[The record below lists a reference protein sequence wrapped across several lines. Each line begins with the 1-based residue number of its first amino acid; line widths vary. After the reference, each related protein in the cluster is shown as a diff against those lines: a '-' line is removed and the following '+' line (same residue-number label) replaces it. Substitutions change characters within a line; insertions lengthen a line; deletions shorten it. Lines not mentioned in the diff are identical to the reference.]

1 MAVGDTDL
9 GTGSSLAFAGLTAE
23 LLSLSASG
31 IERVSVS
38 KAHMGTSG
46 AKPFLVGD
54 QYDPGEIT
62 AEIHFAVDQDID
74 ALMIGAAAS
83 LTATFPVAVTGDPVE
98 AKTVVAAVTG
108 FSWEAPLEDVMTAS
122 VTWKITEGSP

>member
-9 GTGSSLAFAGLTAE
+9 GTGTTLAFAGLIAE
-23 LLSLSASG
+23 LLSLAASG

-62 AEIHFAVDQDID
+62 AEIHFAADQDID
-74 ALMIGAAAS
+74 AIMIAAAAS
-83 LTATFPVAVTGDPVE
+83 LTATFPETT
-98 AKTVVAAVTG
+98 AKTVVGAVTG
-108 FSWEAPLEDVMTAS
+108 FSWDCPMEDVMTAS

>member
-9 GTGSSLAFAGLTAE
+9 GTGTTLAFAGLTAE

-62 AEIHFAVDQDID
+62 AEIHFDATQDID
-74 ALMIGAAAS
+74 ALMTGAAAS
-83 LTATFPVAVTGDPVE
+83 LTATFPETT

-122 VTWKITEGSP
+122 VTWKITSGSP